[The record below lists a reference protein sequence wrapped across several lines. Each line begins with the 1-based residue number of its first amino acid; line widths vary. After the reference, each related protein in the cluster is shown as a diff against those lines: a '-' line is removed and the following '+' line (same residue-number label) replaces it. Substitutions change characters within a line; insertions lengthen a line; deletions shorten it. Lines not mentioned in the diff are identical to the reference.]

1 VTVTLA
7 GARPVKVTEQLPE
20 TRLQLAPTVPA
31 AGFDAVKPRVPVGVL
46 EVEFR
51 SVTVAVHVDV
61 WPTRM
66 MLGTQTTLVDV
77 VSFATA
83 VTVMAAEVPVLPL

>member
-1 VTVTLA
+1 LP

-20 TRLQLAPTVPA
+20 TKLQLAPTVPA
-31 AGFDAVKPRVPVGVL
+31 AGFDAVKLTVPVGVL

-66 MLGTQTTLVDV
+66 MLGAQTTPVDV
-77 VSFATA
+77 VSFTTA
-83 VTVMAAEVPVLPL
+83 VTVMAAEFPELPL